1 MGMCCPLFSL
11 RRTLRA
17 VLPFLA
23 ALAVLAPASASA
35 GGVEC
40 GPNLGPQDRV
50 HCENLLLDAADA
62 ELNRVYREALAA
74 LDSRGAGLLRTA
86 QRAWL
91 AYRDNNFEAFS
102 AADPAQGL
110 PGLADRVR
118 DLRLQTKSR
127 TQELERLAGLAAGRV
142 GQAAPPAADG
152 LRAGQA
158 AATLAPA
165 WPPRGMTDTGQGAE
179 ERGAAPDA
187 PSGVP
192 PGERP
197 PAAPPVPPA
206 PVPGPAPLPE
216 PVPPGTPDPAPGPPV
231 SSQDALHQ
239 LLGRHAL
246 RLQWLAAV
254 PAGTA
259 EIVERDGALW
269 LSGRQGEGANMLLVE
284 GLVAS
289 VAEDGFVLRGRVV
302 TRVGFLGGGQPCERR
317 GELWFA
323 RKAGR
328 PFWRMQSIAS
338 PCTGVSD
345 YVDIAVEHE
354 P

>member
-1 MGMCCPLFSL
+1 M
-11 RRTLRA
+11 A
-17 VLPFLA
+17 VL
-23 ALAVLAPASASA
+23 VPASAGA

-40 GPNLGPQDRV
+40 GANLGPQDRV

-74 LDSRGAGLLRTA
+74 LDSRGADLLRTA

-110 PGLADRVR
+110 GGLADRVR

-127 TQELERLAGLAAGRV
+127 TQELERLAELAAGAH
-142 GQAAPPAADG
+142 QTAPPAAG
-152 LRAGQA
+152 APYAGQDA
-158 AATLAPA
+158 ALAPA
-165 WPPRGMTDTGQGAE
+165 SPPLGMTDPGQDPG
-179 ERGAAPDA
+179 RRDAAPDA
-187 PSGVP
+187 SPPGLP
-192 PGERP
+192 PGEAP
-197 PAAPPVPPA
+197 PALPPALPAPASEPAPLPA
-206 PVPGPAPLPE
+206 PVPPDTPPDLPGPAP
-216 PVPPGTPDPAPGPPV
+216 GTAV
-231 SSQDALHQ
+231 SSQDALRQ

-269 LSGRQGEGANMLLVE
+269 LSGRQGDGANMLLVE
-284 GLVAS
+284 GQVAS